1 MRDSIILERDI
12 KAPIERVFKALIAPE
27 DLVKWH
33 HAGDGWKTP
42 YAEVDPK
49 VGGKIRIGYSNSD
62 GTMTFDFGG
71 VISEINPPTRL
82 AYYLQ
87 IEDEIDTD
95 NRLVTYDLSEENG
108 VTRLRVEFDIEHIN
122 DKELQRRGWSEH
134 YDFLQTILEGN

>member
-1 MRDSIILERDI
+1 MRDSIVIEREI
-12 KAPIERVFKALIAPE
+12 NAPLVRVFKALVSPE

-49 VGGKIRIGYSNSD
+49 VGGKIRIGYSSAD

-87 IEDEIDTD
+87 IEDIIDKD

-108 VTRLRVEFDIEHIN
+108 ITRLRLEFDIEHVH
-122 DKELQRRGWSEH
+122 DKELQRKGWTEH
-134 YDFLQTILEGN
+134 VDNLETALKS